1 MSQDENR
8 TRGSSTLGS
17 NTNKTIAK
25 LCTSNNQNFKGEW
38 VERKRREKKDISK
51 TIR

>member
-8 TRGSSTLGS
+8 TRGSSTIGS
-17 NTNKTIAK
+17 NTDKMIAK

-38 VERKRREKKDISK
+38 VERRRREKIDISK
-51 TIR
+51 TTR

>member
-8 TRGSSTLGS
+8 TRGSSTIGS
-17 NTNKTIAK
+17 STDKMIAK

-38 VERKRREKKDISK
+38 VERRREKIDISK
-51 TIR
+51 TTR

>member
-8 TRGSSTLGS
+8 TRGSSTLRF
-17 NTNKTIAK
+17 NTDKTIAK